1 MIATKF
7 ISILAF
13 AVVVLTY
20 TLPGHSSLQRQV
32 LAKRAKGDLT
42 EDIYRNLPATE
53 IDFVNHHIK
62 NLTDASGSKCDKCKN
77 RLKYAKSLVE
87 EFPEQ
92 EHLVSLLLYKDC
104 VNNNAKKPNS
114 CNLKEFFITTD
125 SQNFEAFNDN
135 FDSGITSGTSVN

>member
-1 MIATKF
+1 MVALKVIIT
-7 ISILAF
+7 LAL
-13 AVVVLTY
+13 ALCAWTQ
-20 TLPGHSSLQRQV
+20 TIPGHSSLQRQ
-32 LAKRAKGDLT
+32 LIAKRSRD
-42 EDIYRNLPATE
+42 DITDEIFLNLPATE
-53 IDFVNHHIK
+53 IDFINYHIK

-92 EHLVSLLLYKDC
+92 EHLVTLLLFKDC
-104 VNNNAKKPNS
+104 TNNAYYADS
-114 CNLKEFFITTD
+114 CYYEEFFVTTH